1 MAGADWNEPDLADAY
16 ADVISILR
24 ARDVDAGTLFVD
36 VPTNPVTG
44 MIRYLRA
51 SDKFQ
56 EYNGSWSDLVLAIAG
71 GGTGAANAG
80 DARTALGIGT
90 MGIQNANAIAVTG
103 GTLSGI
109 TALSLSGNLV
119 FASDDAHDIG
129 TKTVMARNIFA
140 KSGSVCPVGADKW
153 VTA

>member
-1 MAGADWNEPDLADAY
+1 MAGADWNEPDLADPY
-16 ADVISILR
+16 ANVISILKG
-24 ARDVDAGTLFVD
+24 RDVDAATMFKD
-36 VPTNPVTG
+36 APTNPVTN

-51 SDKFQ
+51 SNKFQ
-56 EYNGSWSDLVLAIAG
+56 EYDGGWGDLVLAIAG
-71 GGTGAANAG
+71 GGTGAANAA

-109 TALSLSGNLV
+109 TALSLSGSLV

-140 KSGSVCPVGADKW
+140 RSGSVCPVGADKW

>member
-1 MAGADWNEPDLADAY
+1 M
-16 ADVISILR
+16 
-24 ARDVDAGTLFVD
+24 D

-56 EYNGSWSDLVLAIAG
+56 EYNGSWGDLLLALAG
-71 GGTGAANAG
+71 GGTGAADASG
-80 DARTALGIGT
+80 ARTNLGIGT
-90 MGIQNANAIAVTG
+90 MGTQNANAIAVTG

-109 TALSLSGNLV
+109 TSLSLSGNLV
-119 FASDDAHDIG
+119 FASDNAYDIG

-140 KSGSVCPVGADKW
+140 KSGLVLPVGVDKW
-153 VTA
+153 VVA